1 LKAVILAAG
10 FGERLQPLTLTKPKP
25 LLPVGGKPLLSYI
38 LSQLKTLRVKE
49 VYIVVG
55 YLGEHIIKFF
65 GDGKKSGL
73 RLKYVWQEKPSG
85 TGDALKI
92 LDGLVDEEF
101 IVSYGD
107 LYLANGV
114 LTRVYKAYRKRKSPI
129 LVAVEVSNPEDYGV
143 LMLDRDGKVKDLVE
157 KPNQPL
163 SNLINAGVYVF
174 NQDIFKFLSKV
185 EKSVRGEVELTDA
198 VRLMVKE
205 GFNVYTVKVK
215 SLDWLDIG
223 KPWDLLEAN
232 KRYLLSLRRSKI
244 EGKIEKGVKISG
256 LVVVERGA
264 ILRSG
269 VYVEGPVY
277 IGGGSNIGPNCYLR
291 AYTSLGR
298 NVKVGNGCEI
308 KNSLVMDNSKIPHLS
323 YVGDSIIGENCN
335 LGAGTLVGN
344 LRFDRGAIKMFL
356 KGKLTDSG
364 REKLG
369 VILGD
374 NVQTGINVSLMP
386 GVKIGPNSQIGPNIC
401 VYRDVP
407 PNTRVIVEQKLK
419 FKSLS

>member
-1 LKAVILAAG
+1 MKAVILAAG
-10 FGERLQPLTLTKPKP
+10 AGERLQPLTLTKPKP

-38 LSQLKTLRVKE
+38 LNQLKALKIRE

-65 GDGKKSGL
+65 GDGKKTGL
-73 RLKYVWQEKPSG
+73 KLKYVWQEKPAG

-92 LDGLVDEEF
+92 LDGLVNEEF
-101 IVSYGD
+101 IVTYGD
-107 LYLANGV
+107 LYLTGEV
-114 LTRVYKAYRKRKSPI
+114 LAKIYKAYRRRKNPI
-129 LVAVEVSNPEDYGV
+129 LAAVEVDNPKDYGV
-143 LMLDRDGKVKDLVE
+143 LMLDEDGKVKDLVE

-163 SNLINAGVYVF
+163 SNLVNAGVYVL
-174 NQDIFKFLSKV
+174 NQDIFKFLGKI
-185 EKSVRGEVELTDA
+185 EKSVRGEIELTDA
-198 VRLMVKE
+198 IKLMVKE
-205 GFNVYTVKVK
+205 GFNVYTVKIK
-215 SLDWLDIG
+215 SSSWLDIG

-232 KRYLLSLRRSKI
+232 KRYLLSLKRSKV
-244 EGKIEKGVKISG
+244 EGKVEKDVKVSG
-256 LVVVERGA
+256 LIIVEKGA
-264 ILRSG
+264 ILKSG

-277 IGGGSNIGPNCYLR
+277 IGEGSNIGPNCYLR
-291 AYTSLGR
+291 AYTVLGR
-298 NVKVGNGCEI
+298 NVKVGSGCEV

-344 LRFDRGAIKMFL
+344 LRFDRRTVKMLL
-356 KGKLTDSG
+356 KDKLVDSG

-386 GVKIGPNSQIGPNIC
+386 GVKVGSNSQIGPNIC
-401 VYRDVP
+401 VYRDIP
-407 PNTRVIVEQKLK
+407 PNTRVLVKQELE
-419 FKSLS
+419 FKDLS